1 MFPEV
6 KVRGGEAAA
15 SLRLLLGILLGRIV
29 GVFGS
34 VRDSFVDASV
44 LAGSLKRGSG

>member
-6 KVRGGEAAA
+6 RVGGGETAA
-15 SLRLLLGILLGRIV
+15 SLRLLLGILLVRIV

-34 VRDSFVDASV
+34 VCDSFIDASV
-44 LAGSLKRGSG
+44 LAGSLNGGLG